1 MRPTVL
7 CQCYPSHFLILS
19 KFVKINFFVKYEKL
33 DELQKLSLG
42 ASLSDVEN
50 VRSSFLG
57 MNDDH
62 K

>member
-7 CQCYPSHFLILS
+7 CQYYPSHFLILS

-33 DELQKLSLG
+33 DELQKLSSG
-42 ASLSDVEN
+42 ASLSDVKN